1 MYRKNTEFLLPIF
14 WSIRT
19 MSSRKFIGRLLAAVY
34 WLMPLFGRGI
44 NAFSSA
50 APSGSIG
57 TTSPGKG
64 ALVAGLTGTTQLD
77 ATTGLKFGDV
87 ELHSLKSPPR
97 ILVLGTVWLIIV
109 PCRFLRHSSAQK
121 KKVLFLSA
129 L

>member
-1 MYRKNTEFLLPIF
+1 MYRKKTEFLLPMF

-19 MSSRKFIGRLLAAVY
+19 MSSRKFVGKLLAAVY

-57 TTSPGKG
+57 TTSPGNG
-64 ALVAGLTGTTQLD
+64 ALLAGLTGTTQFD
-77 ATTGLKFGDV
+77 ATTGLKFADA
-87 ELHSLKSPPR
+87 ELHSLKSPCR
-97 ILVLGTVWLIIV
+97 ILVVGTVWLIMV
-109 PCRFLRHSSAQK
+109 PWRFLRHSSAQK
-121 KKVLFLSA
+121 KKVLVLSE